1 MGVVSVSTSA
11 ARTPLGLSTKFSAHL
26 SQQKRPVIISFKTDI
41 TKNTAL
47 IAPRESVCLPVE
59 TAKENEKRLRTVK
72 KRSERVHAALT
83 DEAISSTFD
92 LDYNEAAAKL
102 EHIFKRS
109 PSDKEVKDQMVKRR
123 RWRRKRGEAEE
134 EGGKGS
140 ANTVVRNRR
149 KKAKRLS
156 LETRIAM
163 RTNKE
168 GEVIEPSME
177 GKQCKNDEDEDIDRL
192 VREYSASTDLVS
204 LDWKKMKIPPVLA
217 SSEHAWLFKLM
228 QPMKAILQVK
238 ENIQNDLGREPTDCE
253 LAEAT
258 NMDTFQLRKN
268 VEVGRAARNKLIKH
282 NLRLVLFVMK
292 KYFQEFANGPKFL
305 DLCQAGVK
313 GLIIA
318 IDRFEPKRKFRL
330 STYGLFWI
338 RHAITRS
345 MTLSSF
351 TKVSFGLESVRVDI
365 NRAKLEL
372 MFELQRM
379 PTDEEILERVG
390 ISPGRYHEVMR
401 VSKPIISLHSRH
413 ALTQEEF
420 INGITDVDGVEGDN
434 RRQPALLRLALDD
447 VLDSLKPK
455 ESLVIRQR
463 YGLDGRGDR
472 TLGEIAG
479 NLNISREMVRKHEMK
494 ALMKLKHPARVDYI
508 RRYIFK

>member
-11 ARTPLGLSTKFSAHL
+11 ARNPLGLSTKFSTHL
-26 SQQKRPVIISFKTDI
+26 SSQQKRPVIISFKTDI

-72 KRSERVHAALT
+72 KRSERLHAALT

-109 PSDKEVKDQMVKRR
+109 PSDKEVKEQMVKGRR
-123 RWRRKRGEAEE
+123 RRRKRGEAEE
-134 EGGKGS
+134 EGGKRS

-156 LETRIAM
+156 LETRIAT

-168 GEVIEPSME
+168 GEVIEPSMK

-217 SSEHAWLFKLM
+217 SSEHAWLFKLI

-268 VEVGRAARNKLIKH
+268 VEVGRAARNKLIK
-282 NLRLVLFVMK
+282 
-292 KYFQEFANGPKFL
+292 
-305 DLCQAGVK
+305 D
-313 GLIIA
+313 
-318 IDRFEPKRKFRL
+318 
-330 STYGLFWI
+330 I
-338 RHAITRS
+338 RI
-345 MTLSSF
+345 
-351 TKVSFGLESVRVDI
+351 
-365 NRAKLEL
+365 
-372 MFELQRM
+372 
-379 PTDEEILERVG
+379 
-390 ISPGRYHEVMR
+390 
-401 VSKPIISLHSRH
+401 
-413 ALTQEEF
+413 
-420 INGITDVDGVEGDN
+420 
-434 RRQPALLRLALDD
+434 
-447 VLDSLKPK
+447 
-455 ESLVIRQR
+455 
-463 YGLDGRGDR
+463 
-472 TLGEIAG
+472 
-479 NLNISREMVRKHEMK
+479 
-494 ALMKLKHPARVDYI
+494 
-508 RRYIFK
+508 